1 MITTFHYNYSIFLQ
15 CCFVLKFMRYEMVQH
30 DGYLHTH
37 IFLNGICASLLFCFC
52 TTFQSKQHSGLRS
65 CGLRQ
70 IMWYSSRKIRFLC
83 FQNVWHEPK
92 PSVPISLSVRR
103 VPFGKDA
110 TKLRKKMHICNNSRR
125 KIAQMCILRRNLLW
139 YISVILIADATGS

>member
-1 MITTFHYNYSIFLQ
+1 MRIFFASNNLITSSCAIVLYQFCLQSYKIFKA
-15 CCFVLKFMRYEMVQH
+15 VN
-30 DGYLHTH
+30 
-37 IFLNGICASLLFCFC
+37 FLYH
-52 TTFQSKQHSGLRS
+52 QSKHVSGSKS

-139 YISVILIADATGS
+139 YISVILIADATRN